1 MGSRLCPAPNGPH
14 PRKRTGGKTGRFA
27 KSGNVTGVFDALAK
41 GGLQVD
47 WPAMLAQQVR
57 KCLIGEF
64 LKILHA
70 IARQQIKSVPGL
82 IVELDTFA
90 AHQGPLRLST
100 SLATVNPG
108 SAAL

>member
-1 MGSRLCPAPNGPH
+1 MLSARRPLH
-14 PRKRTGGKTGRFA
+14 E
-27 KSGNVTGVFDALAK
+27 SGHTVCNVTGVFDALAK

-70 IARQQIKSVPGL
+70 IARQQIKSQVSSSNWTRLPRIRAPCVFPRPFSPL
-82 IVELDTFA
+82 SIRSQFRYSAEL
-90 AHQGPLRLST
+90 
-100 SLATVNPG
+100 
-108 SAAL
+108 

>member
-1 MGSRLCPAPNGPH
+1 
-14 PRKRTGGKTGRFA
+14 
-27 KSGNVTGVFDALAK
+27 LAK

-70 IARQQIKSVPGL
+70 IARQQTGRPTVAGHFTTAVRLAARRLPIRAGGGSRYLSMPRPEL
-82 IVELDTFA
+82 VE
-90 AHQGPLRLST
+90 G
-100 SLATVNPG
+100 
-108 SAAL
+108 